1 MGSEMCIRDR
11 AITVDEGL
19 RLLET
24 REGLRNQVMD
34 LVMERVDEHL
44 KRRAAGRL
52 EIEAVVFTNERGI
65 LGITR
70 GAARLLERIADN
82 P

>member
-1 MGSEMCIRDR
+1 MHLMLDS
-11 AITVDEGL
+11 
-19 RLLET
+19 
-24 REGLRNQVMD
+24 
-34 LVMERVDEHL
+34 VDEHL
-44 KRRAAGRL
+44 TRRPAWRL